1 MMLSPALPQPRFY
14 DLCGQTHD
22 LVFDLSIQT
31 TNELINDILEIPSP
45 SGTEECPPLRA
56 LSSDVSRGFVCQIG
70 EVLNKIR
77 ASEVPRCLECPAG
90 FFGGQ
95 GEESCTLC
103 PAGSYQNEPRQGV
116 CKSCP
121 AGTWTVEEGSK
132 SEADCIPVCGH
143 GTYSPSGLV
152 PCLECPKNSYTGEPP
167 FDGFKEC
174 IGCPD
179 DLFTFQPGTLYTY
192 LSIFYHTKGLVCYL
206 RVH

>member
-1 MMLSPALPQPRFY
+1 MIKFNLDFL
-14 DLCGQTHD
+14 
-22 LVFDLSIQT
+22 
-31 TNELINDILEIPSP
+31 
-45 SGTEECPPLRA
+45 
-56 LSSDVSRGFVCQIG
+56 
-70 EVLNKIR
+70 
-77 ASEVPRCLECPAG
+77 
-90 FFGGQ
+90 

-116 CKSCP
+116 CKTCP

-179 DLFTFQPGTLYTY
+179 DLFTFQPG
-192 LSIFYHTKGLVCYL
+192 KGPPINDVSLEGEGGG
-206 RVH
+206 